1 MFQATKNEVLFNFK
15 IILKKRGAVGPK
27 RDILQGSEVWKRIPA
42 KIVAV
47 RNVTNSNLKIDLL
60 VYEKH
65 DFVAVMIQVVFLPV
79 LESALTQ

>member
-1 MFQATKNEVLFNFK
+1 M
-15 IILKKRGAVGPK
+15 
-27 RDILQGSEVWKRIPA
+27 WKRIPA